1 MLDHNKHIILV
12 MLLHIVKDM
21 DMDKDMGK
29 QNQDTMVVVIDIKDQ
44 EDLIALVV
52 IRDMATD
59 IYENIYKYI
68 HKPASSSS
76 SNFQIISY

>member
-76 SNFQIISY
+76 SNF

>member
-12 MLLHIVKDM
+12 MPPHIVKDM

-76 SNFQIISY
+76 SNF